1 MGNLSSPNEGYM
13 NMMVMMMM
21 MIMIMIMTMIM
32 IIMTYSLENGP
43 LIVDLAI
50 EDGDVP

>member
-1 MGNLSSPNEGYM
+1 M

-50 EDGDVP
+50 KDGDVP

>member
-50 EDGDVP
+50 KDGDVP

>member
-13 NMMVMMMM
+13 NMMMM
-21 MIMIMIMTMIM
+21 MIMIMIMTMIMIM

>member
-13 NMMVMMMM
+13 NMMM
-21 MIMIMIMTMIM
+21 MIMIMIMTMIMIM

-50 EDGDVP
+50 KDGDVP

>member
-13 NMMVMMMM
+13 NMMM
-21 MIMIMIMTMIM
+21 MIMIMTMIMIM

-50 EDGDVP
+50 KDGDVP